1 MRTLLVDNH
10 DSYTYN
16 VFHLLAAA
24 SGEEP
29 VVVNN
34 DAVSWRV
41 LSRSKFDA
49 FVLSPGPGRPERW
62 HDFGVCRDIL
72 SYSDVP
78 VLGICLGHQ
87 GIGNL
92 LEGGVTSAPQ
102 PMHGRLSHVRHR
114 GTGIFA
120 GVPQD
125 FSVVRYHSLAIT
137 GPVGPE
143 GHVVAWAD
151 DGVVMGVEHDSR
163 PIWGVQFHPE
173 SIATEFGDRIARNFF
188 LLAERS
194 ARSATHSVSTSA
206 RLSQGPRGRRDENRT
221 MRPVSGPST
230 GVARGS
236 ATGEAA
242 EVAVSAGTVQA
253 ERGWTVLARTLEG
266 AAPTEHLYERLFA
279 DADISFWLDSA
290 DAPTWLAQCSYMGT
304 SAGPGERHLS
314 YDVDAA
320 ATTIRTPAG
329 EEIRHGSIFELL
341 GDEMKGLGAEPP
353 IGVDRG
359 LMGGY
364 VGYLGYELKADCG
377 ATNVHSSDLPD
388 AALMLANR
396 VVAVDHAR
404 QRTHVFALVRT
415 AAPPVDGPKSA
426 DIEDFSA
433 HQRQGDVAAE
443 RAAATQWLES
453 TTRLAAAAICDPPP
467 ERPLDPPAE
476 PGGHVTFRC
485 GRGRA
490 QYLADIERSQADL
503 AAGESYEVC
512 LTDQISTDASP
523 DPFALYRRLRRN
535 NPSPFAAFLRFG
547 DTAIVSS
554 SPERFLSVG
563 RDGAVQARPI
573 KGTISRAEDPVEDAA
588 RRAELAGDEKTRAE
602 HLMIVDLLRNDL
614 GRVSEIDS
622 VRVPDLMVVEP
633 YATVHQVVST
643 VTGQLEAGRS
653 SVECVR
659 NCFPGGSMTGAPKER
674 TMEIIDEL
682 EDEARGV
689 YSGAIGYFGVDG
701 AVDLSIVIR
710 TIVIRPGRTT
720 IGAGGAIVMQSDPE
734 EEFDEILLKARAPMA
749 AIARTVTG
757 RADESALTVELEPR
771 AAEPAAAATGSGRG
785 GLSIGAEPASEAA

>member
-29 VVVNN
+29 TVVNN

-41 LSRSKFDA
+41 LARSKFDA

-72 SYSDVP
+72 SYSEVP

-114 GTGIFA
+114 GTGIFN

-163 PIWGVQFHPE
+163 PMWGVQFHPE

-188 LLAERS
+188 ELAEQHSASSTARRS
-194 ARSATHSVSTSA
+194 QVPRRHAEDSLQAGVTGTSA
-206 RLSQGPRGRRDENRT
+206 
-221 MRPVSGPST
+221 
-230 GVARGS
+230 GVARASEPGAEAGAS
-236 ATGEAA
+236 AAVTGEP
-242 EVAVSAGTVQA
+242 EVGTGEHA
-253 ERGWTVLARTLEG
+253 WTVLVRTLEG

-279 DADISFWLDSA
+279 DAETSFWLDSA

-304 SAGPGERHLS
+304 SAGPAERHLS

-320 ATTIRTPAG
+320 ATTIRTAG
-329 EEIRHGSIFELL
+329 GEKVRHGSIFELL
-341 GDEMKGLGAEPP
+341 DEETRAVKAEPP
-353 IGVDRG
+353 IGVDCG
-359 LMGGY
+359 LMGGF

-388 AALMLANR
+388 AAMMFANR

-404 QRTHVFALVRT
+404 RRTHVFALVRT
-415 AAPPVDGPKSA
+415 PLHPPVDGPKTPA
-426 DIEDFSA
+426 HLEFSA
-433 HQRQGDVAAE
+433 HQHRGSDERVTQVA
-443 RAAATQWLES
+443 WLEEA
-453 TTRLAAAAICDPPP
+453 TRLAAAAICDPPP
-467 ERPLDPPAE
+467 ARPLDPPVE
-476 PGGHVTFRC
+476 PGSHVSFRV

-490 QYLADIERSQADL
+490 QYLADIERSQAEL

-523 DPFALYRRLRRN
+523 DPFALYRRLRRS

-554 SPERFLSVG
+554 SPERFLSVA

-573 KGTISRAEDPVEDAA
+573 KGTISRAEDAAEDAA
-588 RRAELAGDEKTRAE
+588 RKAELAGDEKTRAE

-643 VTGQLEAGRS
+643 VTGQLEPGRS
-653 SVECVR
+653 PVECVR

-701 AVDLSIVIR
+701 SVDLSIVIR

-749 AIARTVTG
+749 AIAKTVTG
-757 RADESALTVELEPR
+757 RGDEAAWSVELEPGARR
-771 AAEPAAAATGSGRG
+771 A
-785 GLSIGAEPASEAA
+785 EAA